1 MVVLTPVVGSRQTVQ
16 FPPRKV
22 PVTHFVAERVL
33 ASSGHLCGGR
43 THGNVLAF
51 VPGGNQ
57 HNESA
62 CILSVVV
69 LPFRT
74 RLGG

>member
-1 MVVLTPVVGSRQTVQ
+1 MSK
-16 FPPRKV
+16 KV
-22 PVTHFVAERVL
+22 RGTAHVIYRLAHPIAERIL

-69 LPFRT
+69 LPFRA